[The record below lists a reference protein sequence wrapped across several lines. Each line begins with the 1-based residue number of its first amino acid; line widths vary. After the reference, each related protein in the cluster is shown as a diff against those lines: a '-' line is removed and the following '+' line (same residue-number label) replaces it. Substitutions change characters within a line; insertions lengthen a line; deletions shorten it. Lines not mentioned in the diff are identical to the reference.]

1 MKAAGKVPGRLPIVV
16 MRDALRFEN
25 GDDLVRARVDDED
38 LVADQDIVVTA
49 PLGIDHKHLHRQR
62 IEVHAVRNTGADRH
76 CNIQTCWFH
85 LVLLDDGGD
94 LGASFGRKIR

>member
-94 LGASFGRKIR
+94 LGALFGRKIR